1 MDLSQ
6 RFALLESVALP
17 IWFYDTVTLQM
28 LWVNR
33 RGLEVWNSPS
43 VEEFVSRDFAQVSPA
58 VRTRQLMLQEEV
70 EKGRTVET
78 QFTVYPRGVAQTM
91 RCLVSGVPLDG
102 RVMLMFQGVDIV
114 SAKDVDAELVRGIEA
129 LRHLPAVVSLLDE
142 AGALSMHNPV
152 GLRLFGKEPVERWFI
167 DAAVAPAMLHEVRE
181 GRVFRAEV
189 EARTAE
195 GLRWH
200 AVEARRTVDPVTGAP
215 ATLVLQ
221 LDVTERHEAAA
232 QIARKEAEILAL
244 SAPILEVGE
253 GVLAVPIQ
261 GTLGE
266 DRRAAIAGRLLPAVM
281 EKRARRIVID
291 LTGLTAF
298 DVASATALMK
308 IVQAVELLGASSV
321 VTGIQPALAEAL
333 VRSGG
338 DLSGLVTRR
347 SLHDALRA

>member
-6 RFALLESVALP
+6 RFALLDSVALP
-17 IWFYDTVTLQM
+17 IWFYDTHALKM
-28 LWVNR
+28 LWANPR
-33 RGLEVWNSPS
+33 ALELWSAPTL
-43 VEEFVSRDFAQVSPA
+43 EEFINRDFSQRSPA
-58 VRTRQLMLQEEV
+58 IQTRERILQEEI
-70 EKGRTVET
+70 EQGRTVEA
-78 QFTVYPRGVAQTM
+78 QFTLYPRGVARTM
-91 RCLVSGVPLDG
+91 RCQISGFPLDG
-102 RVMLMFQGVDIV
+102 RTVLMVQAVDV
-114 SAKDVDAELVRGIEA
+114 VEAKDVDAELVRGIEA

-142 AGALSMHNPV
+142 AGALAMHNPAGV
-152 GLRLFGKEPVERWFI
+152 RLFGKAPVERWFV
-167 DAAVAPAMLHEVRE
+167 DDAVAPAMLHEVRE

-189 EARTAE
+189 EARTSE
-195 GLRWH
+195 GARWF
-200 AVEARRTVDPVTGAP
+200 AVEARRTIDPVTGAL

-232 QIARKEAEILAL
+232 QMAQKEEEIVAL
-244 SAPILEVGE
+244 SAPILEVGA

-261 GTLGE
+261 GTLDD
-266 DRRAAIAGRLLPAVM
+266 DRRASIAERLLPAVV

-321 VTGIQPALAEAL
+321 VTGIQPALAQAL